1 LEKTITIHAPVDQVF
16 RFWSNPENFARV
28 MEHVE
33 EIKRTGEN
41 RFRWVISGAAGTS
54 VAWTSRI
61 VQSIPSRL
69 LAWRSEPGSL
79 LRSAGVIRFDPAGEG
94 STRLHLILSY
104 HPPAGAVGQAVANLF
119 GIGAKRAWDEDL
131 ARIKS
136 LFEIG
141 KTTAHGETVT
151 REQLSA

>member
-1 LEKTITIHAPVDQVF
+1 
-16 RFWSNPENFARV
+16 

-33 EIKRTGEN
+33 QVKRVGEN
-41 RFRWVISGAAGTS
+41 RFRWVISGAAGTA

-61 VQSIPSRL
+61 VQSIPNRL

-79 LRSAGVIRFDPAGEG
+79 IRSDGIIHFESAGEG
-94 STRLHLILSY
+94 GTRVHILLSY
-104 HPPAGAVGQAVANLF
+104 QPPAGAIGQAVASLF